1 MTKAGGT
8 SSVLLQ
14 DSTGVQSK
22 QSQSQLSTHSG
33 YSKCGCRSFE
43 QSQET
48 TIRIK
53 DPKKILQSDSE
64 YLGTFAYRHIRST
77 TQLPTARYWSLIE
90 DPFAEKVNAF
100 DHNWRQTGL
109 YMYPPQKLIPKVL
122 QKMKRDRT
130 REAVLVTP
138 NWPTQFWYPTILQMR
153 HLATPIVWHISNKWQ
168 LIAWQLSTT
177 KINHFV
183 LNRMYVNKDD
193 QNFFLTRPKIT
204 CFI

>member
-109 YMYPPQKLIPKVL
+109 YMYPP
-122 QKMKRDRT
+122 
-130 REAVLVTP
+130 
-138 NWPTQFWYPTILQMR
+138 
-153 HLATPIVWHISNKWQ
+153 
-168 LIAWQLSTT
+168 
-177 KINHFV
+177 
-183 LNRMYVNKDD
+183 
-193 QNFFLTRPKIT
+193 
-204 CFI
+204 